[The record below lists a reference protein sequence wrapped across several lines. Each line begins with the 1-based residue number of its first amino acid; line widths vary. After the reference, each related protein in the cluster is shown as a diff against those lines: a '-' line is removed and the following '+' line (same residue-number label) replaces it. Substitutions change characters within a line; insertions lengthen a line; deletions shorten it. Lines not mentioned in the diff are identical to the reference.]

1 MDDWNK
7 YRLENLETELAN
19 KRKELEEA
27 QDEIE
32 DAEEEIEGL
41 KYKLS
46 EYEIT
51 EKAFDDM
58 TEKQKVKLY
67 KDMKRY
73 KKRIDS
79 AKKLEKFVEWE
90 HSGEA
95 VLVALVLVVAAI
107 LNATYGINENQV
119 GVVTRFGK
127 AVRIVNSGFHVKF
140 PFVESIKKIDVS
152 GKQNQIEASAASK
165 DMQEVHVKLSVN
177 HSIARDNVM
186 YGFTN
191 YGKKYKDQYVEEILT
206 PVVQQTIKEI
216 TAKHS
221 AKEIVANREVLKE
234 GMLETIKQRTQE
246 KGITVTDANL
256 IDVTFSEGFMV
267 AIESKAVAEQEIENA
282 RTALEKAKIM
292 KEIAITEAEVVAEA
306 QRLQKGTLDDETLK
320 KLFIDK
326 WNGELPLSGA
336 EDYQSYVFDILND

>member
-1 MDDWNK
+1 MEDWLRD
-7 YRLENLETELAN
+7 RLRNLTEELEGRKEELVNAKEEITEL
-19 KRKELEEA
+19 K
-27 QDEIE
+27 D
-32 DAEEEIEGL
+32 
-41 KYKLS
+41 KLS
-46 EYEIT
+46 EYNAT
-51 EKAFDDM
+51 ERALDSM
-58 TEKQKVKLY
+58 TKKQKIKLY
-67 KDMKRY
+67 EDMKRY
-73 KKRIDS
+73 KKGTDFR
-79 AKKLEKFVEWE
+79 KKLEKFVEWE
-90 HSGEA
+90 YSGTV
-95 VLVALVLVVAAI
+95 VLVALVLVVAAV

-127 AVRIVNSGFHVKF
+127 AVRIVDSGFHVKF

-177 HSIARDNVM
+177 HSIARDDVM

-191 YGKKYKDQYVEEILT
+191 YGKKYKDKYVEEILT
-206 PVVQQTIKEI
+206 PIVQQTIKEI

-292 KEIAITEAEVVAEA
+292 KEIAITEAEVLAEA

-320 KLFIDK
+320 KLFIEK

-336 EDYQSYVFDILND
+336 EDYQSYIFDILND